1 MALTSEDRLAI
12 MELVARYNHAYD
24 GGDAEAWA
32 ATFTE
37 DGVFQSRGRRTQ
49 GREALVRRVEDRAER
64 IATFKPRHLNN
75 NFVIEGDGDSATL
88 TCHVLL
94 MSGSDVAAVGSYE
107 DVLRR
112 VDGAWRFTHR
122 KVTMDTRE

>member
-1 MALTSEDRLAI
+1 MALTSEDKLAI

-37 DGVFQSRGRRTQ
+37 DGAFQSRGRRTE
-49 GREALVRRVEDRAER
+49 GREALVRKVEEEAEK
-64 IATFKPRHLNN
+64 IATFKPRHLIS

-88 TCHVLL
+88 TCHLLL
-94 MSGSDVAAVGSYE
+94 MSGSDVAAVGSYD

-112 VDGAWRFTHR
+112 VDGVWKFAHR
-122 KVTMDTRE
+122 TVTVDSRA